1 MGCQCG
7 REDLSESILNHF
19 WNELNL
25 RSKSHQDIID
35 MIRSKKQSANEQI
48 KENKFIMLIQDLIEG
63 NDFKEQTEKI
73 FKDALNVARKEY
85 KNEGLL
91 YLSLLLLGTGNADD
105 FIKGFI
111 SLSMTQGGL
120 KYYIEN
126 KENKSFIIR
135 KEIENFIEYYVNM
148 VTLLGVKHLST
159 LTDNKELFEE
169 TLNKAFD
176 VEHQKQYIKEV
187 ILKDVSDDKKVDM
200 IAFFKG
206 TYERLKIDMVIR
218 QELYKNYLEKEQNA
232 N

>member
-7 REDLSESILNHF
+7 REDLSESIFNHF

-111 SLSMTQGGL
+111 SLSMTKGGL

-126 KENKSFIIR
+126 KENKSFIVR

-169 TLNKAFD
+169 T
-176 VEHQKQYIKEV
+176 
-187 ILKDVSDDKKVDM
+187 
-200 IAFFKG
+200 
-206 TYERLKIDMVIR
+206 
-218 QELYKNYLEKEQNA
+218 
-232 N
+232 

>member
-1 MGCQCG
+1 M
-7 REDLSESILNHF
+7 
-19 WNELNL
+19 
-25 RSKSHQDIID
+25 
-35 MIRSKKQSANEQI
+35 
-48 KENKFIMLIQDLIEG
+48 
-63 NDFKEQTEKI
+63 
-73 FKDALNVARKEY
+73 
-85 KNEGLL
+85 
-91 YLSLLLLGTGNADD
+91 
-105 FIKGFI
+105 
-111 SLSMTQGGL
+111 
-120 KYYIEN
+120 
-126 KENKSFIIR
+126 R

-176 VEHQKQYIKEV
+176 VEHQKQYIKVV

>member
-73 FKDALNVARKEY
+73 FKDALNVARKEN

-126 KENKSFIIR
+126 KENKSFIVR

>member
-1 MGCQCG
+1 
-7 REDLSESILNHF
+7 
-19 WNELNL
+19 
-25 RSKSHQDIID
+25 
-35 MIRSKKQSANEQI
+35 
-48 KENKFIMLIQDLIEG
+48 MLIQDLIER

-73 FKDALNVARKEY
+73 FKDALNVTRKEN

-126 KENKSFIIR
+126 KENKSFIVR

>member
-1 MGCQCG
+1 
-7 REDLSESILNHF
+7 
-19 WNELNL
+19 
-25 RSKSHQDIID
+25 
-35 MIRSKKQSANEQI
+35 
-48 KENKFIMLIQDLIEG
+48 
-63 NDFKEQTEKI
+63 
-73 FKDALNVARKEY
+73 
-85 KNEGLL
+85 
-91 YLSLLLLGTGNADD
+91 
-105 FIKGFI
+105 
-111 SLSMTQGGL
+111 MTQGGL

-126 KENKSFIIR
+126 KENKSFIVR
-135 KEIENFIEYYVNM
+135 KKIENFIEFFVNM

>member
-1 MGCQCG
+1 
-7 REDLSESILNHF
+7 
-19 WNELNL
+19 
-25 RSKSHQDIID
+25 
-35 MIRSKKQSANEQI
+35 
-48 KENKFIMLIQDLIEG
+48 
-63 NDFKEQTEKI
+63 
-73 FKDALNVARKEY
+73 
-85 KNEGLL
+85 
-91 YLSLLLLGTGNADD
+91 
-105 FIKGFI
+105 
-111 SLSMTQGGL
+111 
-120 KYYIEN
+120 
-126 KENKSFIIR
+126 
-135 KEIENFIEYYVNM
+135 M

-206 TYERLKIDMVIR
+206 TYERLKI

>member
-48 KENKFIMLIQDLIEG
+48 KENKFIMLTQDLIEG

-73 FKDALNVARKEY
+73 FKDALNVARKEN

-126 KENKSFIIR
+126 KENKSFIVR

-148 VTLLGVKHLST
+148 VTLLGVKHFST

-206 TYERLKIDMVIR
+206 TYERLKIDMVIYR
-218 QELYKNYLEKEQNA
+218 SCIRII
-232 N
+232 